1 MTDDAQSFPD
11 VSAIL
16 ARKAEW
22 RRERA
27 GLSFGEKLDILDAMR
42 ERYAPFVKLR
52 ERAAADR
59 KD

>member
-1 MTDDAQSFPD
+1 MPDTTRCFPD
-11 VSAIL
+11 ISAIL
-16 ARKAEW
+16 EEKEKW
-22 RRERA
+22 REQRA
-27 GLSFGEKLDILDAMR
+27 ALTFAEKLDILDAMR